1 MNDPGTC
8 VDIRTA
14 ARGIT
19 VSSWGVRLGLAIL
32 VVAIA
37 VVGPA
42 ILPDHPGWSVISARD
57 GAILSG
63 AVVGVSGSY
72 YLYWRRRRDARDR
85 LRAAIFAELALVGD
99 EIYEE
104 IRDMTVTE
112 LGTELYVPDESPI
125 VVTVY
130 ENNAGEIGRL
140 SEREI
145 EELTSFYTFASIV
158 EPRMERMTAESDV
171 TEIEVV
177 LLRRRLIEL
186 FNRKNSALEALAGE
200 LDDTPVDVEHEGD
213 IERGDVVEEV
223 ADSLDIDLDLDDA
236 R

>member
-1 MNDPGTC
+1 MNDSGTC
-8 VDIRTA
+8 VDIRTVV
-14 ARGIT
+14 RGIT
-19 VSSWGVRLGLAIL
+19 VPSAGVRLGVAGL
-32 VVAIA
+32 VVAIALA

-42 ILPDHPGWSVISARD
+42 ILPDHSGWSAISVRD
-57 GAILSG
+57 GVILSG
-63 AVVGVSGSY
+63 AVIGVSGSY
-72 YLYWRRRRDARDR
+72 YRYWRRRRDARDR

-99 EIYEE
+99 ELYEE

-125 VVTVY
+125 VMTVY

-158 EPRMERMTAESDV
+158 EPRMERVIAERDV

-200 LDDTPVDVEHEGD
+200 LDDAPVDVEHEAD
-213 IERGDVVEEV
+213 VERGDVVEEV
-223 ADSLDIDLDLDDA
+223 AGSLDVDLDDTG
-236 R
+236 